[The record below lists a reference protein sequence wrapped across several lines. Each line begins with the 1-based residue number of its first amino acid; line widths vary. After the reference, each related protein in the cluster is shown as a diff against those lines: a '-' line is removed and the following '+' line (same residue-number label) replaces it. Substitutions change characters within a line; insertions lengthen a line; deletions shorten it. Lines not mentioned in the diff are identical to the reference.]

1 MPVDPAL
8 AAATDA
14 VQVSDSPHSVVPFT
28 DATGGLRLVKDER
41 TDRFG
46 PKDIVHN
53 ANSVS

>member
-28 DATGGLRLVKDER
+28 DAKGGLRLVKDER

>member
-1 MPVDPAL
+1 MQVDPAFV
-8 AAATDA
+8 A
-14 VQVSDSPHSVVPFT
+14 VTGAVWASDSPRSVVPFT
-28 DATGGLRLVKDER
+28 DATEGQRLAKDDR